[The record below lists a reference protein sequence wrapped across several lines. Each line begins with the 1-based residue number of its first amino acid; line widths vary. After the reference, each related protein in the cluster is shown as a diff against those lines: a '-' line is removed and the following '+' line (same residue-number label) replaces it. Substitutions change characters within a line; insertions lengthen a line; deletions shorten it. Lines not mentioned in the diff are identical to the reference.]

1 MKKDLRTAILAR
13 RLALAPA
20 EVAGKSAVIQAK
32 LWQLPAFRTARVL
45 MAYVACRN
53 EVETEKLIRDALL
66 EGKRV
71 VLPVTDVRRKMICAR
86 LISRYPEDLVAGP
99 FGIPEPAAF
108 CPLVAR
114 EELDLVLV
122 PGVAYDIK
130 GYRLGYGG
138 GYYDRF
144 LPGLRPNAVTVGL
157 AYDFQVVSTVY
168 PEAHDW
174 PVAFVITEKRVI
186 KSRQGSGR

>member
-1 MKKDLRTAILAR
+1 MKRDLRTAILAR
-13 RLALAPA
+13 RLALTPA
-20 EVAGKSAVIQAK
+20 EVARKSAVIQGK

-53 EVETEKLIRDALL
+53 EVETEKLIRNALL

-86 LISRYPEDLVAGP
+86 LISRYPEDLVTGP
-99 FGIPEPAAF
+99 FGIPEPGAF

-122 PGVAYDIK
+122 PGVAYDVK

-157 AYDFQVVSTVY
+157 AYDFQVVSTIY

-174 PVAFVITEKRVI
+174 PVTFVITEKRVI
-186 KSRQGSGR
+186 ELRQGSGR